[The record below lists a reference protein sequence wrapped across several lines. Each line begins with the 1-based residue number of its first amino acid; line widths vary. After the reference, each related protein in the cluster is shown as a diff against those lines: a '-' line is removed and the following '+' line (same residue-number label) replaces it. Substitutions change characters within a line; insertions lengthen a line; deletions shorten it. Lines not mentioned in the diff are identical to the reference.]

1 MPRRISARICRLR
14 PSATF
19 KLDTAA
25 KELQRQGVDVIS
37 FALGEPD
44 FPTPKHICDA
54 AAEAMAAGK
63 TKYTPAAGIPEL
75 REAVAAKLSMDLGH
89 EYKPSQV
96 VISNGGK
103 HALMNVWQC
112 ILDPGDEVVIIS
124 PYWVSYADQVE
135 LCNAV
140 PKVIPTTADTDFQ
153 PDPDDVRA
161 ALSARTAAILIN
173 SPSNPTGAVLDR
185 GVIEAMA
192 QMALEVDAWIVSDEI
207 YRHIL
212 FDGRS
217 HFSAALVS
225 DEVRARTI
233 ICDGV
238 SKTYS
243 MTGWRIG
250 WLVAPEEVAKA
261 AGNLQGQ
268 ETSNP
273 NSIAQWAALAAL
285 QGPQDCVEQMRA
297 EFERRRDYIIK
308 ALEEIEGIKISR
320 PGGAFYAFPE
330 VSSFLDGRLKHNG
343 EPIRDDLTF
352 CEYLLTAARISVVP
366 GSAFGA
372 DGYVRFSFATSLE
385 RIQEG
390 LSRFRAALQP

>member
-1 MPRRISARICRLR
+1 MPRHISARIKRLR

-25 KELQRQGVDVIS
+25 KELQRQGADVIS

-44 FPTPKHICDA
+44 FPTPKHICEA
-54 AAEAMAAGK
+54 AAQAIAAGK

-75 REAVAAKLSMDLGH
+75 REAIAAKISRELGKD
-89 EYKPSQV
+89 YKPSQV
-96 VISNGGK
+96 VVSNGGK

-112 ILDPGDEVVIIS
+112 ILEPGDEVIIIS

-135 LCNAV
+135 LCDAV
-140 PKVIPTTADTDFQ
+140 PKVIPTTADTNFQ
-153 PDPDDVRA
+153 PDLDDVRA
-161 ALSARTAAILIN
+161 ALSPRTAAILIN
-173 SPSNPTGAVLDR
+173 SPSNPTGAVLER
-185 GVIEAMA
+185 AIIEGLAG
-192 QMALEVDAWIVSDEI
+192 MALEVDAWIVSDEI

-212 FDGRS
+212 FDGRT
-217 HFSAALVS
+217 HFSAAMVS
-225 DEVRARTI
+225 EEVRERTI

-285 QGPQDCVEQMRA
+285 QGAQDCVEEMRA
-297 EFERRRDYIIK
+297 EFERRRDYIIG
-308 ALEEIEGIKISR
+308 ALTEIEGVKISK
-320 PGGAFYAFPE
+320 PGGAFYAFPD
-330 VSSFLDGRLKHNG
+330 VSSFLQGQLVYEG
-343 EPIRDDLTF
+343 QPIRDDLTL
-352 CEYLLTAARISVVP
+352 CEYLLREAHISVVP

-390 LSRFRAALQP
+390 IRRFREALGR